1 MREESIFNFK
11 SNFTSIREKKKL
23 KQKIFTIRQPV
34 VENRT
39 LYIINVCYIE
49 NLHMI
54 VRFTLI
60 YTNKNEHNFYEF
72 ADLGLVYVMVS
83 ISCQLEWTQN

>member
-1 MREESIFNFK
+1 
-11 SNFTSIREKKKL
+11 
-23 KQKIFTIRQPV
+23 
-34 VENRT
+34 
-39 LYIINVCYIE
+39 
-49 NLHMI
+49 MI